1 MSDSVNVETPIPL
14 VLSIVSLW
22 RDILLGKSDGKLLPC
37 RGSHDV
43 SEIQRESC
51 RNTERQL
58 PCWKGFSKGKPC
70 KLGLHG
76 YAGVKKKEKGEDG
89 EGQSWR
95 KASYVQS
102 YIREMSLEVGKQWG
116 GVEV

>member
-1 MSDSVNVETPIPL
+1 MSDSVNVEIPIPL

-37 RGSHDV
+37 SGSHDV

-76 YAGVKKKEKGEDG
+76 YPGVKKKEKG
-89 EGQSWR
+89 
-95 KASYVQS
+95 KA
-102 YIREMSLEVGKQWG
+102 G
-116 GVEV
+116 GRHCMCKATKEK